1 MRYQSGRR
9 VGGAALLAALIF
21 PIGLAV
27 AWAMDRTGPEL
38 PVQQAT
44 PDLPAAKQ
52 TVLGLYVT
60 ARDAYEKWQ
69 ADPLKIKILDVRTLE
84 EFLFVGHPP
93 MAWNVP
99 VMVQSYQWDAAAK
112 RYPMQP
118 NPDFVAQVKAVVS
131 PADTLLIACR
141 SGGRSA
147 MAVNLLAKAGFT
159 HVFNIVD
166 GMEGDFV
173 TDPDSVFVGLHMKN
187 GWKLSGLP
195 WTYDIDPGKVTRNKL
210 R

>member
-1 MRYQSGRR
+1 
-9 VGGAALLAALIF
+9 
-21 PIGLAV
+21 
-27 AWAMDRTGPEL
+27 MDRTGPEL
-38 PVQQAT
+38 PVRQAT

-99 VMVQSYQWDAAAK
+99 VMVQSDQWDAAAK